1 MGGRTDRTG
10 GADVTGVAGGA
21 GSTGANGGASRA
33 GKSGADRITG
43 GAGGRE
49 MPLGRKLSWI
59 ALLYFAQGFPFGV
72 VYDLLPVYFRT
83 AGVSLREIG
92 LLSLLGLPWSLKV
105 FWSPLID
112 RFGDRRTWSSVCL
125 LGMGGVLVFL
135 PVFPPGSV
143 GWGLRGLLLAF
154 TVLSATQDIAIDAY
168 TIGLVR
174 RGEEGAANSLRVS
187 AYRAAIIAVGGGLV
201 ALSAIASWPVV
212 LRAAAVIAF
221 ILAFLVRTA
230 PRVAVPLESRLS
242 FFGPLWAWMRR
253 PSAPAIFL
261 FILLFKVGD
270 ASMAPMVK
278 PFWLDR
284 GLTAA
289 EVGLIST
296 TVGMLMTVLGAVM
309 GGIFVTRVG
318 IFRGLWILGALQAVS
333 NLGYAGVAW
342 LGLPRPF
349 VYGASVFE
357 SLTGGM
363 GSAAFLSFLMNI
375 CDREHAGVEYAL
387 LSAIFGLSRSV
398 AGAFSGW
405 ATERLGYGDYFG
417 VTCLLAVP
425 AFALLPWTRRWV
437 RERAPGPPGD
447 CLDS

>member
-1 MGGRTDRTG
+1 MAGD
-10 GADVTGVAGGA
+10 TGVAG
-21 GSTGANGGASRA
+21 ST
-33 GKSGADRITG
+33 DV
-43 GAGGRE
+43 AGGNR
-49 MPLGRKLSWI
+49 MALRRKLPWI

-105 FWSPLID
+105 LWSPLVD
-112 RFGDRRTWSSVCL
+112 RFGDRRTWSSLCL
-125 LGMGGVLVFL
+125 LGMGGILSIL
-135 PVFPPGSV
+135 PIFPPGSL

-174 RGEEGAANSLRVS
+174 PGEEGAANSLRVS
-187 AYRAAIIAVGGGLV
+187 AYRAAIIAAGGGLV
-201 ALSAIASWPVV
+201 ALSALASWPVLLRIAALVPV
-212 LRAAAVIAF
+212 L
-221 ILAFLVRTA
+221 LAFAVRLS
-230 PRVAVPLESRLS
+230 PRVVVPPEARRALFR
-242 FFGPLWAWMRR
+242 PLWAWMKR

-270 ASMAPMVK
+270 AGMAPMVK

-284 GLTAA
+284 GLTPA

-296 TVGMLMTVLGAVM
+296 TVGMLMTVLGAVI
-309 GGIFVTRVG
+309 GGIFVTRAG
-318 IFRGLWILGALQAVS
+318 IFRGLWVLGALQAVS

-342 LGLPRPF
+342 LSLPRPF
-349 VYGASVFE
+349 VYAASVFE

-375 CDREHAGVEYAL
+375 CEREHAAVEYAL

-398 AGAFSGW
+398 AGGFSGW
-405 ATERLGYGDYFG
+405 ATERLGYGNYFG
-417 VTCLLAVP
+417 ATFLLAIP
-425 AFALLPWTRRWV
+425 AFALLPWVRHWI
-437 RERAPGPPGD
+437 RERSPDPPGD
-447 CLDS
+447 CLES

>member
-1 MGGRTDRTG
+1 VDGG
-10 GADVTGVAGGA
+10 TGVAGSTDGA
-21 GSTGANGGASRA
+21 VGAEIALR
-33 GKSGADRITG
+33 
-43 GAGGRE
+43 
-49 MPLGRKLSWI
+49 RKLPWI

-105 FWSPLID
+105 FWSPLVD
-112 RFGDRRTWSSVCL
+112 RFGDRRAWSSCCL
-125 LGMGGVLVFL
+125 LAMGGILAIL
-135 PVFPPGSV
+135 PVFPPGLL
-143 GWGLRGLLLAF
+143 GWGLRALLLAF

-187 AYRAAIIAVGGGLV
+187 AYRAAVIAVGGGLV
-201 ALSAIASWPVV
+201 ALSAVASWPVL
-212 LRAAAVIAF
+212 LRLAAVVALL
-221 ILAFLVRTA
+221 LALVVRMA
-230 PRVAVPLESRLS
+230 PRVAVPLEARRDL
-242 FFGPLWAWMRR
+242 FRPLWTWMRR

-270 ASMAPMVK
+270 AGMAPMVK

-284 GLTAA
+284 GLTPA

-296 TVGMLMTVLGAVM
+296 TLGMLMTVLGAVI

-349 VYGASVFE
+349 VYAASVFE

-375 CDREHAGVEYAL
+375 CDREHAAVEYAL

-398 AGAFSGW
+398 AGGCSGW

-417 VTCLLAVP
+417 VTFLLAIP
-425 AFALLPWTRRWV
+425 AFVLLPWVQRWV
-437 RERAPGPPGD
+437 RERSPGPTGR
-447 CLDS
+447 LS

>member
-1 MGGRTDRTG
+1 MKGSTG
-10 GADVTGVAGGA
+10 GTDAGGGTDMAGGTDPVGVTGVSGGTEIA
-21 GSTGANGGASRA
+21 LR
-33 GKSGADRITG
+33 
-43 GAGGRE
+43 
-49 MPLGRKLSWI
+49 RKLPWI

-72 VYDLLPVYFRT
+72 IYDLLPVYFRT

-105 FWSPLID
+105 FWSPIVD
-112 RFGDRRTWSSVCL
+112 RFGDRRTWSSLCL
-125 LGMGGVLVFL
+125 LGMGGILLIL
-135 PVFPPGSV
+135 PIFPSGSL
-143 GWGLRGLLLAF
+143 GWGVRGLLLMF

-174 RGEEGAANSLRVS
+174 RGEEGVANSLRVS
-187 AYRAAIIAVGGGLV
+187 AYRAAIIGMGGGLV
-201 ALSAIASWPVV
+201 ALSAVASWPML
-212 LRAAAVIAF
+212 LRIAAVTALL
-221 ILAFLVRTA
+221 LAIVVRMA
-230 PRVAVPLESRLS
+230 PCVAVPLEARRD
-242 FFGPLWAWMRR
+242 FFGPLWTWMRR
-253 PSAPAIFL
+253 SSAPAIFL

-284 GLTAA
+284 GLTPA

-296 TVGMLMTVLGAVM
+296 TLGMLMTVLGAII

-318 IFRGLWILGALQAVS
+318 IFRGLWVLGALQAVS

-349 VYGASVFE
+349 VYAASVFE

-375 CDREHAGVEYAL
+375 CEREHAAVEYAL

-398 AGAFSGW
+398 AGGFSGW
-405 ATERLGYGDYFG
+405 ATEGLGYGDYFG
-417 VTCLLAVP
+417 VTFLLAIP
-425 AFALLPWTRRWV
+425 AFVLLPWVRRWV
-437 RERAPGPPGD
+437 RERSPVPARR
-447 CLDS
+447 LS

>member
-1 MGGRTDRTG
+1 MSDHEAAPRRTNG
-10 GADVTGVAGGA
+10 LAPAGSPGA
-21 GSTGANGGASRA
+21 GSSLSLR
-33 GKSGADRITG
+33 
-43 GAGGRE
+43 
-49 MPLGRKLSWI
+49 RKLPWI
-59 ALLYFAQGFPFGV
+59 ALLYFAQGYPFGV

-83 AGVSLREIG
+83 AGVSLRDIG

-112 RFGDRRTWSSVCL
+112 RFGDRRNWSAGCL
-125 LGMGGVLVFL
+125 LGMGAILAVL
-135 PVFPPGSV
+135 PIFPPGAI

-187 AYRAAIIAVGGGLV
+187 AYRAAIILAGGGLV
-201 ALSAIASWPVV
+201 ALSSLASWPVL
-212 LRAAAVIAF
+212 LRVAAIVPVG
-221 ILAFLVRTA
+221 LAFVVRLA
-230 PRVAVPLESRLS
+230 PRVWVPPEARRSLFR
-242 FFGPLWAWMRR
+242 PLWSWLRQPA
-253 PSAPAIFL
+253 APAVFL

-270 ASMAPMVK
+270 ASMGPMVK

-284 GLTAA
+284 GLTPT

-296 TVGMLMTVLGAVM
+296 TLGMLMTVLGAVV
-309 GGIFVTRVG
+309 GGIFVSRVG
-318 IFRGLWILGALQAVS
+318 IFRGLWILGLLQALS

-342 LGLPRPF
+342 LDLPRPA
-349 VYGASVFE
+349 VYVASVLE

-375 CDREHAGVEYAL
+375 CDPHQAAVEYAL

-398 AGAFSGW
+398 AGGFSGW

-417 VTCLLAVP
+417 VTFLLAGP
-425 AFALLPWTRRWV
+425 AFLLLPWVRRRI
-437 RERAPGPPGD
+437 RERPVAAAGSTD
-447 CLDS
+447 CPES